1 MLDHVLNE
9 PFWLKV
15 WISWL
20 VFLNSASLLFIRRP
34 EARWVL
40 VAWVANLVTM
50 SRLFD
55 EFGYTRILGLSHV
68 LWWSPL
74 LVYLLRRRAGF
85 GEGAFGGWA
94 RWLTLSIAV
103 SLAID
108 YVDVA
113 RWALGE
119 RAPA

>member
-1 MLDHVLNE
+1 MLEHILHE

-15 WISWL
+15 WIFWL
-20 VFLNSASLLFIRRP
+20 VFLNSASILFVRRP
-34 EARWVL
+34 EGRWVL
-40 VAWVANLVTM
+40 VAWLANLVTM
-50 SRLFD
+50 NRLFD
-55 EFGYTRILGLSHV
+55 AYGYTRILGLSHV

-74 LVYLLRRRAGF
+74 LVYLFRRRASF

-94 RWLTLSIAV
+94 RWLALSIAV

-113 RWALGE
+113 RWALGD
-119 RAPA
+119 RGPA